1 MQSTTPGAGHAQAL
15 ASGSLWFRVF
25 MGHSAPWYKRAILAF
40 LVLNPLLYFG
50 LKAAVGAD
58 TAGFA
63 VGWLVLL
70 EFIFTL
76 ALALKCYPL
85 LPAGL
90 LTMEALVLGLTSP
103 DHMFK
108 EAEHNFPVILLLVFV
123 VAGVNFLKEWLA
135 VVFTAILFSTR
146 SKTVL
151 SLLFCMAGAL
161 LSAFLDALTVT
172 AVIIAVCKAFYD
184 VYADWR
190 SRVGQ
195 SDDAP
200 LDEFRAFLRSLVMH
214 ALVGTALGGVMT
226 MVGEPQNLLIAK
238 QMSSLLPPD
247 RAEHWGF
254 VGFVI
259 HMAVITVPTLIV
271 GLTTTILCE
280 KLKLF
285 GHGAQM
291 PDEVRRVL
299 QESADAQRAAR
310 TSADRFR
317 LNVQGA
323 CAILLVLGLAFHVA
337 EVGILGLFLIVLATA
352 FTGVSEEHRIGHAF
366 TESLPFTALLVVFF
380 GIVAMIADQDLFR
393 PVIDVALAQQARGQ
407 LIAFFGSSALLSA
420 ISDNVFVATVFI
432 NEASAAFTANR
443 IDADQFEKLAI
454 AINCGTNVPS
464 IATPNGQAAFL
475 FMLTSA
481 LAAPIKLDY
490 VRMIKM
496 ALPYTITMTAASLTA
511 VWLWL

>member
-1 MQSTTPGAGHAQAL
+1 MQSTTHGSAHAD
-15 ASGSLWFRVF
+15 ASGPLWFRAF
-25 MGHSAPWYKRAILAF
+25 MGHSAPWYKRTILAF
-40 LVLNPLLYFG
+40 LVLNPIAYFV
-50 LKAAVGAD
+50 LKGAIGAD

-63 VGWLVLL
+63 IGWVILL

-90 LTMEALVLGLTSP
+90 LTLEALVLGLTTP
-103 DHMFK
+103 GHMFK

-146 SKTVL
+146 SKAVL
-151 SLLFCMAGAL
+151 SLLFCMAGAV

-172 AVIIAVCKAFYD
+172 AVIIAVCKTFYD
-184 VYADWR
+184 VYNDWR

-195 SDDAP
+195 SEDAP
-200 LDEFRAFLRSLVMH
+200 LEQFRAFLRSLVMH

-259 HMAVITVPTLIV
+259 HMAVVTVPTLIV
-271 GLTTTILCE
+271 GLATTVLCE

-285 GHGAQM
+285 GHGVEM

-317 LNVQGA
+317 LNVQGRVRDPA
-323 CAILLVLGLAFHVA
+323 RARARVPHRRGRHPRSVPDRPRDVVHGSQRRAPHRARVHRELAVHRAARRVLRA
-337 EVGILGLFLIVLATA
+337 
-352 FTGVSEEHRIGHAF
+352 
-366 TESLPFTALLVVFF
+366 
-380 GIVAMIADQDLFR
+380 
-393 PVIDVALAQQARGQ
+393 
-407 LIAFFGSSALLSA
+407 SS
-420 ISDNVFVATVFI
+420 
-432 NEASAAFTANR
+432 R
-443 IDADQFEKLAI
+443 
-454 AINCGTNVPS
+454 
-464 IATPNGQAAFL
+464 
-475 FMLTSA
+475 
-481 LAAPIKLDY
+481 
-490 VRMIKM
+490 
-496 ALPYTITMTAASLTA
+496 
-511 VWLWL
+511 

>member
-1 MQSTTPGAGHAQAL
+1 MQSTTHGSAHAD
-15 ASGSLWFRVF
+15 ASGPLWFRAF
-25 MGHSAPWYKRAILAF
+25 MGHSAPWYKRTILAF
-40 LVLNPLLYFG
+40 LVLNPIAYFV
-50 LKAAVGAD
+50 LKGAIGAD

-63 VGWLVLL
+63 IGWVILL

-90 LTMEALVLGLTSP
+90 LTLEALVLGLTTP
-103 DHMFK
+103 GHMFK

-146 SKTVL
+146 SKAVL
-151 SLLFCMAGAL
+151 SLLFCMAGAV

-172 AVIIAVCKAFYD
+172 AVIIAVCKTFYD
-184 VYADWR
+184 VYNDWR

-195 SDDAP
+195 SEDAP
-200 LDEFRAFLRSLVMH
+200 LEQFRAFLRSLVMH

-259 HMAVITVPTLIV
+259 HMAVVTVPTLIV
-271 GLTTTILCE
+271 GLATTVLCE

-285 GHGAQM
+285 GHGVEM

-323 CAILLVLGLAFHVA
+323 CAILLVLGLAFHIA
-337 EVGILGLFLIVLATA
+337 EVGILGLFLIVLATS

-380 GIVAMIADQDLFR
+380 GIVAMIADQDLFPTR
-393 PVIDVALAQQARGQ
+393 HRRRVGAAGDAVSWLRSSGRRRCSARSRTTC
-407 LIAFFGSSALLSA
+407 SSPRCS
-420 ISDNVFVATVFI
+420 STK
-432 NEASAAFTANR
+432 ASAAFTANR
-443 IDADQFEKLAI
+443 IDAEQFEKLAI

>member
-1 MQSTTPGAGHAQAL
+1 MQSTTHGSAHAD
-15 ASGSLWFRVF
+15 ASGPLWFRAF
-25 MGHSAPWYKRAILAF
+25 MGHSAPWYKRTILAF
-40 LVLNPLLYFG
+40 LVLNPIAYFV
-50 LKAAVGAD
+50 LKGAIGAD

-63 VGWLVLL
+63 IGWVILL

-90 LTMEALVLGLTSP
+90 LTLEALVLGLTTP
-103 DHMFK
+103 EHMFK

-146 SKTVL
+146 SKAVL
-151 SLLFCMAGAL
+151 SLLFCMAGAV

-172 AVIIAVCKAFYD
+172 AVIIAVCKTFYD
-184 VYADWR
+184 VYNDWR

-195 SDDAP
+195 SEDAP
-200 LDEFRAFLRSLVMH
+200 LEQFRAFLRSLVMH

-259 HMAVITVPTLIV
+259 HMAVVTVPTLIV
-271 GLTTTILCE
+271 GLATTVLCE

-285 GHGAQM
+285 GHGVEM

-323 CAILLVLGLAFHVA
+323 CAILLVLGLAFHIA
-337 EVGILGLFLIVLATA
+337 EVGILGLFLIVLATS

-393 PVIDVALAQQARGQ
+393 PVIDVALAQQATGQ
-407 LIAFFGSSALLSA
+407 LVAFFGSSALLSS

-443 IDADQFEKLAI
+443 IDAEQFEKLAI